1 MHLILYRNDIEKST
15 FMKRLVFRLLAIA
28 SIIIA
33 PLTLKA
39 QEESSALQLIGPSTG
54 SGTVG
59 SQGTQALHLTLDQ
72 ALEIALSEN
81 NTIKIADM
89 TVEKTGYARKGSYA
103 ALYPNISAN
112 GSYQRTLKKQVMV
125 MDMGGQPMEI
135 KVGRDNNISTSASA
149 SMPIVNAQLWESLKL
164 SGLDVE
170 LAVEQARSSK
180 IAMVKQVK
188 QAFYAVLLAEKS
200 LDVVTNVYD
209 NAQKNYEKTLQ
220 RFNVGK
226 ASEVER
232 LRAQVTMMNA
242 EPNVSSAENA
252 VLLATWQLKAIMGI
266 DLNTEVE
273 VVGNLDDYTTQLLSP
288 YISEEDLS
296 KNSSLLQLGI
306 QGRMLE
312 STIRMQKKQYI
323 PTLAANINYNYNAM
337 GDDELR
343 WFPSSTAA
351 VSLSIP
357 IFDGLQKHY
366 NIKQSK
372 INKNMLDLQREDT
385 ERNLR
390 VAIRNY
396 NDQMALCIK
405 NYQAAD
411 ATVGIA
417 QKSYDI
423 SEKMYEVGK
432 ATMVELN
439 DAQVSL
445 MQAQLTQAQAVYNFM
460 VAKAS
465 LDELIGKEE

>member
-15 FMKRLVFRLLAIA
+15 FMKRLVFRLLAITT
-28 SIIIA
+28 IIIA
-33 PLTLKA
+33 PLTLNA
-39 QEESSALQLIGPSTG
+39 QDPST
-54 SGTVG
+54 SST
-59 SQGTQALHLTLDQ
+59 ALHLTLDQ

-135 KVGRDNNISTSASA
+135 KVGRDNNITTSASA

-252 VLLATWQLKAIMGI
+252 VLLATWQLKAVMGI

-273 VVGNLDDYTTQLLSP
+273 VVGNLDDYNTQLLSP

-439 DAQVSL
+439 DAQVAL
-445 MQAQLTQAQAVYNFM
+445 MQSQLTQAQAVYNFM

>member
-1 MHLILYRNDIEKST
+1 
-15 FMKRLVFRLLAIA
+15 MKRLILSILAFSALLF
-28 SIIIA
+28 S
-33 PLTLKA
+33 PFVGQA
-39 QEESSALQLIGPSTG
+39 QE
-54 SGTVG
+54 
-59 SQGTQALHLTLDQ
+59 SQPLHLTLDQ
-72 ALEIALSEN
+72 ALEIALSES

-89 TVEKTGYARKGSYA
+89 TIEKTGYAKKGSYA
-103 ALYPNISAN
+103 SLYPNVNIS
-112 GSYQRTLKKQVMV
+112 GSYQRTLQKQVMV

-149 SMPIVNAQLWESLKL
+149 SMPLVNASLWESLKL
-164 SGLDVE
+164 SGMDVE

-180 IAMVKQVK
+180 IGMVKQVR
-188 QAFYAVLLAEKS
+188 QAFYAVLLAQKS
-200 LDVVTNVYD
+200 RDVVSQVYE
-209 NAQKNYEKTLQ
+209 NARKNYEKTEQ

-252 VLLATWQLKAIMGI
+252 VLLATWQLKAVMGI
-266 DLNTEVE
+266 DLDTEVE
-273 VVGNLDDYTTQLLSP
+273 VVGDLNDYTNEMLAP
-288 YISEEDLS
+288 YVSEDDLS
-296 KNSSLLQLGI
+296 NNSTLQQFDI

-312 STIRMQKKQYI
+312 STIRMQKKQYL
-323 PTLAANINYNYNAM
+323 PTLAASINYNYSAM
-337 GDDELR
+337 GDDKLS

-351 VSLSIP
+351 LSLSIP
-357 IFDGLQKHY
+357 VFDGFQKRY

-372 INKNMLDLQREDT
+372 VTKSMLDLQREDT
-385 ERNLR
+385 ERSLR
-390 VAIRNY
+390 IGIRNY

-405 NYQAAD
+405 NYEAAN
-411 ATVGIA
+411 ATVAIA

-432 ATMVELN
+432 ATLVELN
-439 DAQVSL
+439 DAQVAL

>member
-15 FMKRLVFRLLAIA
+15 FMKRLVFRLLALTT
-28 SIIIA
+28 IIIA
-33 PLTLKA
+33 PLSIKA
-39 QEESSALQLIGPSTG
+39 QEESSALRQAQGP
-54 SGTVG
+54 
-59 SQGTQALHLTLDQ
+59 QALQLTLDQ

-135 KVGRDNNISTSASA
+135 KVGRDNNITTSASA

-252 VLLATWQLKAIMGI
+252 VLLATWQLKAVMGI

>member
-1 MHLILYRNDIEKST
+1 
-15 FMKRLVFRLLAIA
+15 MKRLVFRLLALIT
-28 SIIIA
+28 IIIA
-33 PLTLKA
+33 PLVLKA
-39 QEESSALQLIGPSTG
+39 QDDPSALPTIGPSTG

-59 SQGTQALHLTLDQ
+59 TQALQLTLDQ
-72 ALEIALSEN
+72 ALEIALSES

-89 TVEKTGYARKGSYA
+89 TVEKSGYAEKGSYA
-103 ALYPNISAN
+103 ALYPNINLS
-112 GSYQRTLKKQVMV
+112 GSYQRTLLKQVMV

-135 KVGRDNNISTSASA
+135 KVGRDNNITTTASA
-149 SMPIVNAQLWESLKL
+149 SMPLVNAQLWESLKL
-164 SGLDVE
+164 SGMDVE

-226 ASEVER
+226 ASELER

-252 VLLATWQLKAIMGI
+252 VLLATWQLKAVMGI

-273 VVGNLDDYTTQLLSP
+273 VVGDLNDYTNQLLAP
-288 YISEEDLS
+288 YVSEEDLS
-296 KNSSLLQLGI
+296 NNSSLLQLGI

-323 PTLAANINYNYNAM
+323 PTLAANINYNYSAM

-351 VSLSIP
+351 LSLSIP
-357 IFDGLQKHY
+357 VFDGLQKHY
-366 NIKQSK
+366 TIKQTK
-372 INKNMLDLQREDT
+372 ISKNMLDLQREDT

-390 VAIRNY
+390 IAIRNY

-405 NYQAAD
+405 NYQAAN

-439 DAQVSL
+439 DAQVAL
-445 MQAQLTQAQAVYNFM
+445 MQSQLTQAQAVYNFM

>member
-1 MHLILYRNDIEKST
+1 
-15 FMKRLVFRLLAIA
+15 MKRLIFRVLSIA
-28 SIIIA
+28 TIIIS
-33 PLTLKA
+33 PMIMKA
-39 QEESSALQLIGPSTG
+39 
-54 SGTVG
+54 
-59 SQGTQALHLTLDQ
+59 QGTQPLHLTLDQ

-135 KVGRDNNISTSASA
+135 KVGRDNNITTSASA

-252 VLLATWQLKAIMGI
+252 VLLATWQLKAVMGI

-405 NYQAAD
+405 NYQAAN

-417 QKSYDI
+417 QKGYDI

>member
-1 MHLILYRNDIEKST
+1 
-15 FMKRLVFRLLAIA
+15 MKRLVFRLLAITT
-28 SIIIA
+28 IIIA

-39 QEESSALQLIGPSTG
+39 QDASTSST
-54 SGTVG
+54 
-59 SQGTQALHLTLDQ
+59 ALHLTLDQ

-135 KVGRDNNISTSASA
+135 KVGRDNNISTSVTA
-149 SMPIVNAQLWESLKL
+149 SMPLVNAQLWESLKL

-188 QAFYAVLLAEKS
+188 QAFYAVLLAQKS
-200 LDVVTNVYD
+200 LDVVTSVYE
-209 NAQKNYEKTLQ
+209 NAQKNYEKTEQ

-252 VLLATWQLKAIMGI
+252 VLLATWQLKAVMGI

-273 VVGNLDDYTTQLLSP
+273 VVGNLDDYTAQLLSP

-312 STIRMQKKQYI
+312 STIKMQKKQYI
-323 PTLAANINYNYNAM
+323 PTLAASINYNYNAM

-390 VAIRNY
+390 IGIRNY

-405 NYQAAD
+405 NYQAAN
-411 ATVGIA
+411 ATVSIA

-432 ATMVELN
+432 ATLVELN
-439 DAQVSL
+439 DAQL
-445 MQAQLTQAQAVYNFM
+445 ALQQAQLTQAQAVYNFM

>member
-1 MHLILYRNDIEKST
+1 MMLSAQDDS
-15 FMKRLVFRLLAIA
+15 
-28 SIIIA
+28 S
-33 PLTLKA
+33 PLRQGQGSETLR
-39 QEESSALQLIGPSTG
+39 
-54 SGTVG
+54 
-59 SQGTQALHLTLDQ
+59 LTLDQ
-72 ALEIALSEN
+72 ALEIALSES
-81 NTIKIADM
+81 NTVKIADM
-89 TVEKTGYARKGSYA
+89 TVEKSGYAEKGSYS

-125 MDMGGQPMEI
+125 MDMGGQAMEI
-135 KVGRDNNISTSASA
+135 KVGRDNSINATATA

-164 SGLDVE
+164 SGMDVE

-180 IAMVKQVK
+180 IALVKQVK
-188 QAFYAVLLAEKS
+188 QAFYAVLLAQKS
-200 LDVVTNVYD
+200 HEVVANVYE

-226 ASEVER
+226 ASEVEH

-252 VLLATWQLKAIMGI
+252 VMLATWQLKAVMGI
-266 DLNTEVE
+266 DLDTDVE
-273 VVGNLDDYTTQLLSP
+273 VVGDLNDYTTQMLTP
-288 YISEEDLS
+288 YVSEEDLS
-296 KNSSLLQLGI
+296 NNSSLLQLGI

-312 STIRMQKKQYI
+312 STIRMQKKQYL
-323 PTLAANINYNYNAM
+323 PTLAASINYNYSAM
-337 GDDELR
+337 GDEELR

-357 IFDGLQKHY
+357 IFDGFQKHY
-366 NIKQSK
+366 SIKQSK

-390 VAIRNY
+390 IGIRNY

-405 NYQAAD
+405 NYQAAE
-411 ATVGIA
+411 ATVEIA

-432 ATMVELN
+432 ATLVELN
-439 DAQVSL
+439 DAQL
-445 MQAQLTQAQAVYNFM
+445 ALQQAQLTQAQAVYNFM
-460 VAKAS
+460 VTKAS

>member
-1 MHLILYRNDIEKST
+1 M
-15 FMKRLVFRLLAIA
+15 
-28 SIIIA
+28 
-33 PLTLKA
+33 KA
-39 QEESSALQLIGPSTG
+39 QEGVATSPTTLQ
-54 SGTVG
+54 
-59 SQGTQALHLTLDQ
+59 LTLDR
-72 ALEIALSEN
+72 ALEIALSES

-89 TVEKTGYARKGSYA
+89 TVEKSGYAQKGSYA
-103 ALYPNISAN
+103 ALYPNVSVN
-112 GSYQRTLKKQVMV
+112 GSYQRTLLKQVMV
-125 MDMGGQPMEI
+125 MDMGGQAMEI
-135 KVGRDNNISTSASA
+135 KVGRDNNISAAASA
-149 SMPIVNAQLWESLKL
+149 SMPLVNAQLWESLKL
-164 SGLDVE
+164 SGMDVE

-188 QAFYAVLLAEKS
+188 QAFYAVLLAQKS
-200 LDVVTNVYD
+200 LDVMTNVYE

-232 LRAQVTMMNA
+232 LRAQVTMMSA

-252 VLLATWQLKAIMGI
+252 VLLATWQLKAVMGI
-266 DLNTEVE
+266 NLDTDVE
-273 VVGNLDDYTTQLLSP
+273 VVGDLNDYTAEMLSP
-288 YISEEDLS
+288 YALEEDLS
-296 KNSSLLQLGI
+296 KNSSLVQLGI

-323 PTLAANINYNYNAM
+323 PTLAASINYNYSAM
-337 GDDELR
+337 GDEELR

-357 IFDGLQKHY
+357 VFDGFQKRY

-372 INKNMLDLQREDT
+372 INKNMLDLQREDA

-390 VAIRNY
+390 IGIRNY

-411 ATVGIA
+411 ATVEIA

-423 SEKMYEVGK
+423 SAKMYEVGK
-432 ATMVELN
+432 ATLVELN
-439 DAQVSL
+439 DAQL
-445 MQAQLTQAQAVYNFM
+445 ALQQAQLTQAQAVYNFM
-460 VAKAS
+460 VTKAS

>member
-1 MHLILYRNDIEKST
+1 MMLS
-15 FMKRLVFRLLAIA
+15 
-28 SIIIA
+28 
-33 PLTLKA
+33 A
-39 QEESSALQLIGPSTG
+39 QDNSSALRQGQG
-54 SGTVG
+54 SET
-59 SQGTQALHLTLDQ
+59 LRLTLDQ
-72 ALEIALSEN
+72 ALEIALSES
-81 NTIKIADM
+81 NTVKIADM
-89 TVEKTGYARKGSYA
+89 TVEKSGYAEKGSYS

-125 MDMGGQPMEI
+125 MDMGGQAMEI
-135 KVGRDNNISTSASA
+135 KVGRDNSINATATA

-164 SGLDVE
+164 SGMDVE

-180 IAMVKQVK
+180 IALVKQVK
-188 QAFYAVLLAEKS
+188 QAFYAVLLAQKS
-200 LDVVTNVYD
+200 HEVVANVYE

-226 ASEVER
+226 ASEVEH

-252 VLLATWQLKAIMGI
+252 VMLATWQLKAVMGI
-266 DLNTEVE
+266 DLDTDIE
-273 VVGNLDDYTTQLLSP
+273 VVGDLNDYTAQMLTP
-288 YISEEDLS
+288 YVSEEDLS
-296 KNSSLLQLGI
+296 NNSSLLQLGI

-312 STIRMQKKQYI
+312 STIRMQKKQYL
-323 PTLAANINYNYNAM
+323 PTLAASINYNYSAM
-337 GDDELR
+337 GDEELR

-357 IFDGLQKHY
+357 IFDGFQKHY
-366 NIKQSK
+366 SIKQSK

-390 VAIRNY
+390 IGIRNY

-405 NYQAAD
+405 NYQAAE
-411 ATVGIA
+411 ATVEIA

-432 ATMVELN
+432 ATLVELN
-439 DAQVSL
+439 DAQL
-445 MQAQLTQAQAVYNFM
+445 ALQQAQLTQAQAVYNFM
-460 VAKAS
+460 VTKAS

>member
-1 MHLILYRNDIEKST
+1 MMLS
-15 FMKRLVFRLLAIA
+15 
-28 SIIIA
+28 
-33 PLTLKA
+33 A
-39 QEESSALQLIGPSTG
+39 QDNSSALRQGQG
-54 SGTVG
+54 SET
-59 SQGTQALHLTLDQ
+59 LRLTLDQ
-72 ALEIALSEN
+72 ALEIALSES
-81 NTIKIADM
+81 NTVKIADM
-89 TVEKTGYARKGSYA
+89 TVEKSGYAEKGSYS

-125 MDMGGQPMEI
+125 MDMGGQAMEI
-135 KVGRDNNISTSASA
+135 KVGRDNSINATATA

-164 SGLDVE
+164 SGMDVE

-180 IAMVKQVK
+180 IALVKQVK
-188 QAFYAVLLAEKS
+188 QAFYAVLLAQKS
-200 LDVVTNVYD
+200 HEVVANVYE

-226 ASEVER
+226 ASEVEH

-252 VLLATWQLKAIMGI
+252 VMLATWQLKAVMGI
-266 DLNTEVE
+266 DLNTDIE
-273 VVGNLDDYTTQLLSP
+273 VVGNLNDYTAQMLTP
-288 YISEEDLS
+288 YVSEEDLS
-296 KNSSLLQLGI
+296 NNSSLLQLGI

-312 STIRMQKKQYI
+312 SAIRMQKKQYL
-323 PTLAANINYNYNAM
+323 PTLAASINYNYSAM
-337 GDDELR
+337 GDEELR

-357 IFDGLQKHY
+357 IFDGFQKHY
-366 NIKQSK
+366 SIKQSK

-390 VAIRNY
+390 IGIRNY

-405 NYQAAD
+405 NYQAAE
-411 ATVGIA
+411 ATVEIA

-432 ATMVELN
+432 ATLVELN
-439 DAQVSL
+439 DAQL
-445 MQAQLTQAQAVYNFM
+445 ALQQAQLTQAQAVYNFM
-460 VAKAS
+460 VTKAS
-465 LDELIGKEE
+465 LDELIGKE

>member
-1 MHLILYRNDIEKST
+1 MMLS
-15 FMKRLVFRLLAIA
+15 
-28 SIIIA
+28 
-33 PLTLKA
+33 A
-39 QEESSALQLIGPSTG
+39 QDDSSALRQGQG
-54 SGTVG
+54 SET
-59 SQGTQALHLTLDQ
+59 LRLTLDQ
-72 ALEIALSEN
+72 ALEIALSES
-81 NTIKIADM
+81 NTVKIADM
-89 TVEKTGYARKGSYA
+89 TVEKSGYAEKGSYS

-125 MDMGGQPMEI
+125 MDMGGQAMEI
-135 KVGRDNNISTSASA
+135 KVGRDNSINATATA

-164 SGLDVE
+164 SGMDVE

-180 IAMVKQVK
+180 IALVKQVK
-188 QAFYAVLLAEKS
+188 QAFYAVLLAQKS
-200 LDVVTNVYD
+200 HEVVANVYE

-226 ASEVER
+226 ASEVEH

-252 VLLATWQLKAIMGI
+252 VMLATWQLKAVMGI
-266 DLNTEVE
+266 DLDTDVE
-273 VVGNLDDYTTQLLSP
+273 VVGDLNDYTAQMLTP
-288 YISEEDLS
+288 YVSEEDLS
-296 KNSSLLQLGI
+296 NNSSLLQLGI

-312 STIRMQKKQYI
+312 STIRMQKKQYL
-323 PTLAANINYNYNAM
+323 PTLAASINYNYSAM
-337 GDDELR
+337 GDEELR

-357 IFDGLQKHY
+357 IFDGFQKHY
-366 NIKQSK
+366 SIKQSK

-390 VAIRNY
+390 IGIRNY

-405 NYQAAD
+405 NYQAAE
-411 ATVGIA
+411 ATVEIA

-432 ATMVELN
+432 ATLVELN
-439 DAQVSL
+439 DAQL
-445 MQAQLTQAQAVYNFM
+445 ALQQAQLTQAQAVYNFM
-460 VAKAS
+460 VTKAS

>member
-1 MHLILYRNDIEKST
+1 
-15 FMKRLVFRLLAIA
+15 MKRLIFRVLTLTTIV
-28 SIIIA
+28 IA
-33 PLTLKA
+33 PIFMKA
-39 QEESSALQLIGPSTG
+39 QEGVATSPTTLQ
-54 SGTVG
+54 
-59 SQGTQALHLTLDQ
+59 LTLDR
-72 ALEIALSEN
+72 ALEIALSES

-89 TVEKTGYARKGSYA
+89 TVEKSGYAQKGSYA
-103 ALYPNISAN
+103 ALYPNVSVN
-112 GSYQRTLKKQVMV
+112 GSYQRTLLKQVMV
-125 MDMGGQPMEI
+125 MDMGGQAMEI
-135 KVGRDNNISTSASA
+135 KVGRDNNISAAASA
-149 SMPIVNAQLWESLKL
+149 SMPLVNAQLWESLKL
-164 SGLDVE
+164 SGMDVE

-188 QAFYAVLLAEKS
+188 QAFYAVLLAQKS
-200 LDVVTNVYD
+200 LDVMTNVYE

-232 LRAQVTMMNA
+232 LRAQVTMMSA

-252 VLLATWQLKAIMGI
+252 VLLATWQLKAVMGI
-266 DLNTEVE
+266 NLDTDVE
-273 VVGNLDDYTTQLLSP
+273 VVGDLNDYTAEMLSP
-288 YISEEDLS
+288 YALEEDLS
-296 KNSSLLQLGI
+296 KNSSLVQLGI

-323 PTLAANINYNYNAM
+323 PTLAASINYNYSAM
-337 GDDELR
+337 GDEELR

-357 IFDGLQKHY
+357 VFDGFQKRY

-372 INKNMLDLQREDT
+372 INKNMLDLQREDA

-390 VAIRNY
+390 IGIRNY

-411 ATVGIA
+411 ATVEIA

-423 SEKMYEVGK
+423 SAKMYEVGK
-432 ATMVELN
+432 ATLVELN
-439 DAQVSL
+439 DAQL
-445 MQAQLTQAQAVYNFM
+445 ALQQAQLTQAQAVYNFM
-460 VAKAS
+460 VTKAS